1 MPVSQHFKSKH
12 YKEWNVYFPQCYPN
26 AYLKLQEMA
35 NFLQITASEHA
46 NLGGVGFSDLQE
58 YKQSWVLNR
67 MRIEIDE
74 MPGWLNEI
82 QVNTWVEELRGAKST
97 RNFTIERD
105 GKKLVGVSSLWA
117 IFNTERRRPDVL
129 AINTDHIE
137 RFPELHATEK
147 PNDRIALDIETSE
160 RFDYKVQFSD
170 IDIVNHVNNTKYLEW
185 CLNHV
190 DPRIVLEN
198 QIKAIDLNFMREISL
213 GEDVVIEK
221 STFDHFIL
229 FKIVKENNICFA
241 CQFELKS

>member
-1 MPVSQHFKSKH
+1 MPVSPHFKSKH
-12 YKEWNVYFPQCYPN
+12 YKEWNIYFPQCYPN

-35 NFLQITASEHA
+35 NFFQITASEHA

-58 YKQSWVLNR
+58 YNQSWVLNR

-74 MPGWLNEI
+74 MPGWLNQIE
-82 QVNTWVEELRGAKST
+82 VNTWVEELKGAKST
-97 RNFTIERD
+97 RNFTIERE

-147 PNDRIALDIETSE
+147 PNDRINLEVEYTE
-160 RFDYKVQFSD
+160 QFHYKVQFSD

-185 CLNHV
+185 CLNCM
-190 DPRIVLEN
+190 DPAIVLQN
-198 QIKAIDLNFMREISL
+198 QIKSIDLNFMREISL
-213 GEDVVIEK
+213 GEDVLIEK
-221 STFDHFIL
+221 AIFGNSIV
-229 FKIVKENNICFA
+229 FKISKQETNCFA

>member
-1 MPVSQHFKSKH
+1 MPISPRFKSKH

-26 AYLKLQEMA
+26 AFLKLQEMA
-35 NFLQITASEHA
+35 NFFQITASEHA

-58 YKQSWVLNR
+58 SKQSWVLNR

-97 RNFTIERD
+97 RDFTIERE

-129 AINTDHIE
+129 SINTDHIE
-137 RFPELHATEK
+137 RFPDLHATEI
-147 PNDRIALDIETSE
+147 PNQKVNLEVDFTEQFE
-160 RFDYKVQFSD
+160 YKVQFSD

-185 CLNHV
+185 CLNYM
-190 DPRIVLEN
+190 DPQIVLQN
-198 QIKAIDLNFMREISL
+198 KIKAIDLNFMREISL
-213 GEDVVIEK
+213 GEDIIIEK
-221 STFDHFIL
+221 AEFDNKIL
-229 FKIVKENNICFA
+229 FKVSKQDIVCFA
-241 CQFELKS
+241 CQFELV

>member
-1 MPVSQHFKSKH
+1 MPISPRFKSKH

-26 AYLKLQEMA
+26 AFLKLQEMA
-35 NFLQITASEHA
+35 NFFQITASEHA

-97 RNFTIERD
+97 RDFTIERE

-129 AINTDHIE
+129 SINTDHIE
-137 RFPELHATEK
+137 RFPDLHATEI
-147 PNDRIALDIETSE
+147 PNQKVNLEVNFTE
-160 RFDYKVQFSD
+160 QFEYKVQFSD

-185 CLNHV
+185 CLNYM
-190 DPRIVLEN
+190 DPQIVLQN
-198 QIKAIDLNFMREISL
+198 KIKAIDLNFMREISL
-213 GEDVVIEK
+213 GEDIIIEK
-221 STFDHFIL
+221 AEFDNKIL
-229 FKIVKENNICFA
+229 FKVSKQDIVCFA
-241 CQFELKS
+241 CQFELV